1 MTSVEVQD
9 TPMKYEELHEF
20 FKPDIFG
27 FQGKSMN
34 KEIELEMSMRAYIL
48 LKEEFPMSAAFIK
61 PLPDSGKYYFK
72 AQVQSF
78 LAPGR
83 FVMGF
88 SDEVNVVGS
97 KEFLQFIKKM
107 RRR

>member
-1 MTSVEVQD
+1 MT
-9 TPMKYEELHEF
+9 
-20 FKPDIFG
+20 
-27 FQGKSMN
+27 
-34 KEIELEMSMRAYIL
+34 MRAYIL
-48 LKEEFPMSAAFIK
+48 LKEEYPMSAAFIK

-88 SDEVNVVGS
+88 SEEVEVLGS
-97 KEFLQFIKKM
+97 KEFIRFIQKGIKKN
-107 RRR
+107 